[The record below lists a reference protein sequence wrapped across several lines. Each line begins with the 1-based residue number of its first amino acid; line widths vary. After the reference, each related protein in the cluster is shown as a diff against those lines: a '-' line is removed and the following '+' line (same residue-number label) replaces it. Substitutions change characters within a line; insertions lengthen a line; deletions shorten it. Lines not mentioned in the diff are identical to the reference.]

1 MRWCFS
7 NDGLTMINILRR
19 KRQATTTY
27 TSQFWLLF
35 WGSFFTRASISMLWP
50 FVTVVIRERLEISL
64 TLAALLLTI
73 QSVSSLLA
81 TLVVSSIMDKIG
93 RKLPTVV
100 SLIGSTAVFAM
111 MATANTLE
119 QWIILMIIYGA
130 FVPVFGIG
138 VNTMVAD
145 VVEPHKRS
153 SAYALIR
160 MIDNAGIA
168 IGPMMGGAL
177 VTLMSFEAV
186 YFAVAIAYGI
196 LTIFVMLMIRE
207 TIPQHPPTE
216 EETEQSSKGYGY
228 ILRDTVFMSMFA
240 MFLLVMFGNA
250 QIFVLLP
257 VYAKENF
264 GLIENQYSLLLTI
277 NATMVVLFQ
286 YVLTKFTDRY
296 RPLNVMAVAA
306 FIYTIGL
313 GTVAIGYDLTT
324 FSISMIIVT
333 LGELMLM
340 PTTLTFVAN
349 IAPTEL
355 RARYMGLFGL
365 NWSLA
370 AGIGPVIGGYL
381 NDNYSP
387 VAIWIGASAMAF
399 VGTIGF
405 LSIMVYRR
413 KKKRH
418 ITT

>member
-1 MRWCFS
+1 
-7 NDGLTMINILRR
+7 
-19 KRQATTTY
+19 
-27 TSQFWLLF
+27 
-35 WGSFFTRASISMLWP
+35 
-50 FVTVVIRERLEISL
+50 
-64 TLAALLLTI
+64 
-73 QSVSSLLA
+73 
-81 TLVVSSIMDKIG
+81 
-93 RKLPTVV
+93 
-100 SLIGSTAVFAM
+100 
-111 MATANTLE
+111 
-119 QWIILMIIYGA
+119 
-130 FVPVFGIG
+130 
-138 VNTMVAD
+138 
-145 VVEPHKRS
+145 
-153 SAYALIR
+153 

-186 YFAVAIAYGI
+186 YFAVAIAYGF

-207 TIPQHPPTE
+207 TIPQHTPDDDVQAE
-216 EETEQSSKGYGY
+216 SSKGYGY

-264 GLIENQYSLLLTI
+264 GLIESQYSLLLTI

-333 LGELMLM
+333 FGELMLM

-381 NDNYSP
+381 NDNHSP

-413 KKKRH
+413 NKKRH
-418 ITT
+418 VAA